1 MNRRLEP
8 YLSGCRS
15 NQAVGALEE
24 QMGWRRIRLEGS
36 SKRTY
41 TVFLNEDTSEG
52 GHMQAVQRAKP
63 TQVVKAL
70 FVDLATAVPR
80 PPGKRWWS
88 FSLEEAAGLARDWLV
103 SGAPFPIAR

>member
-1 MNRRLEP
+1 MR
-8 YLSGCRS
+8 
-15 NQAVGALEE
+15 
-24 QMGWRRIRLEGS
+24 S
-36 SKRTY
+36 SKHTY
-41 TVFLNEDTSEG
+41 TVFLDEDTSEG